1 MRARDH
7 GIVLGRL
14 GPGPRNAI
22 TDIPGVRVGHT
33 TLIGGDGPRV
43 VGKGPVRTGVTV
55 VVPHD
60 GDPFVEPVFAG
71 CHRLNGNGELTGL
84 EWVRESGLLTSPI
97 AITNTHSVGVV
108 RDALIAHAIRH
119 HAAGAEF
126 WSLPV
131 VGETYDGVL
140 NDMNGFHVRP
150 GHLDSALG
158 GATSGPV
165 VEGAVG
171 GGTGMI
177 CHEFKGGIGTS
188 SRIVA
193 ESDGGWTVGSLVQ
206 ANYGSRELLRIDGVP
221 IGEAIPTSD
230 VPSPWDA
237 AMALAR
243 AAGTGRAAAS
253 GAGSIIVIL
262 ATNAPLLPHQ
272 CRRLAQRAGLGIA
285 RMGGI
290 GSTGSGDIFIA
301 FATGNRG
308 LPEASP
314 EPDARRV
321 IDVRMVEDTR
331 MTPLFQ
337 AAVEATEEAI
347 VNALLTAGSM
357 TGADGITA
365 HGLDGERV
373 IEIMARHGR
382 GPAARPA

>member
-1 MRARDH
+1 
-7 GIVLGRL
+7 
-14 GPGPRNAI
+14 
-22 TDIPGVRVGHT
+22 
-33 TLIGGDGPRV
+33 
-43 VGKGPVRTGVTV
+43 
-55 VVPHD
+55 
-60 GDPFVEPVFAG
+60 
-71 CHRLNGNGELTGL
+71 
-84 EWVRESGLLTSPI
+84 
-97 AITNTHSVGVV
+97 
-108 RDALIAHAIRH
+108 
-119 HAAGAEF
+119 
-126 WSLPV
+126 
-131 VGETYDGVL
+131 
-140 NDMNGFHVRP
+140 
-150 GHLDSALG
+150 
-158 GATSGPV
+158 
-165 VEGAVG
+165 VG

-188 SRIVA
+188 SRVVA

-243 AAGTGRAAAS
+243 AAGTGGAAAS

-382 GPAARPA
+382 GPAACPT

>member
-1 MRARDH
+1 M
-7 GIVLGRL
+7 
-14 GPGPRNAI
+14 
-22 TDIPGVRVGHT
+22 RVGHT

-119 HAAGAEF
+119 HPAGAEF

-150 GHLDSALG
+150 EHLNSALA

-188 SRIVA
+188 SRVVA

-221 IGEAIPTSD
+221 IGEVIPTSD

-243 AAGTGRAAAS
+243 AAGTGGAATS

-373 IEIMARHGR
+373 IEIMVRHGR
-382 GPAARPA
+382 GPAACPT

>member
-7 GIVLGRL
+7 GIILGRL
-14 GPGPRNAI
+14 QPGPLNAI
-22 TDIPGVRVGHT
+22 TDVAGVRVGHT
-33 TLIGGDGPRV
+33 TLIRGDGPRV
-43 VGKGPVRTGVTV
+43 VGQGPVRTGVTV

-60 GDPFVEPVFAG
+60 GDSFVEPVFAG

-84 EWVRESGLLTSPI
+84 EWVRESGFLTSPI

-119 HAAGAEF
+119 HPPGADF

-131 VGETYDGVL
+131 VGETYDGAL
-140 NDMNGFHVRP
+140 SDMNGFHVRP
-150 GHLDSALG
+150 EHVDAALA
-158 GATSGPV
+158 GATAGPV
-165 VEGAVG
+165 AEGAVG

-177 CHEFKGGIGTS
+177 CHEFKGGIGS
-188 SRIVA
+188 ASRRVPDV
-193 ESDGGWTVGSLVQ
+193 DGGWTVGALVQ

-221 IGEAIPTSD
+221 VGEAIPTTE

-237 AMALAR
+237 ATALAR
-243 AAGTGRAAAS
+243 AAGTGGAAGP
-253 GAGSIIVIL
+253 GAGSIIVVL
-262 ATNAPLLPHQ
+262 ATDAPLLPHQ

-290 GSTGSGDIFIA
+290 ASTGSGDIFIA

-308 LPEASP
+308 LPEAAP
-314 EPDARRV
+314 EPDPRRV
-321 IDVRMVEDTR
+321 IDVRMVEDSR

-347 VNALLTAGSM
+347 LNALLTAGTM

-365 HGLDGERV
+365 NGLDADRV
-373 IEIMARHGR
+373 IEIMARYGR
-382 GPAARPA
+382 GPAAGRA